1 MDQFYIGS
9 VVWAS
14 ARGDIFWPGQVGSL
28 LSVISVR
35 AVQCITA
42 LLLFKVKP
50 YIPHIP
56 RLKSCLSEMSSNR
69 IQRKF
74 AKTREKRS

>member
-14 ARGDIFWPGQVGSL
+14 ARGDIFWPGQVGLSLSL

-42 LLLFKVKP
+42 LLLVKVKP
-50 YIPHIP
+50 YPSHT
-56 RLKSCLSEMSSNR
+56 E
-69 IQRKF
+69 
-74 AKTREKRS
+74 AKELP